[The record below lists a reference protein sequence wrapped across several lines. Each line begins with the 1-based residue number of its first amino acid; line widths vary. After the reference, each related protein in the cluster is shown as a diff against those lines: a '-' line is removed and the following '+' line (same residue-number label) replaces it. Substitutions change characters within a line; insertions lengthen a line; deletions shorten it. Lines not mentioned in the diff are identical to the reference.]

1 MNILKA
7 EEFGI
12 VPEKEIGDLLCS
24 MFDFVRDKNVSHI
37 VFQKGTYYI
46 DSDRCKEHML
56 YITNT
61 LGDNELDP
69 NETPHLQKVAFYLN
83 KLKNITIDG
92 GNSVFIISGK
102 MTNFVIQRCEN
113 ITVKNLK
120 IRHACPDMHRL
131 LVKEKSAFH
140 IKFEADKETTL
151 KFKSGKPYFQGQG
164 FSYPADKGA
173 PTANWIPLIKQG
185 NENYCC
191 RVKHP
196 LKNALK
202 YEETE
207 DGFLAYYLSTKRF
220 NEGDQFY
227 IYDVIRQ
234 YVGIFINE
242 CKNITLEN
250 VHQDF
255 NYSLAVVLQCSE
267 NITIQSCVF
276 APEKGSQRLISSCAD
291 FIQASMCKGLITVKD
306 CKFSGAGD
314 DCMNVHGIH
323 FKVCEAKKNKIK
335 VKFMHS
341 QTHGFN
347 PFKVGDEIAFI
358 DPKTLLEKARAKV
371 LGSELLNEN
380 EIELDLDGEFS
391 TFVSD
396 CVENITA
403 CPDVIFQ
410 DNEISCIVTRGIL
423 ITTRGKVQIKNNR
436 FVSTAMSGVLISDD
450 AMSWFESGMCK
461 DVLIKDNVFEFCGD
475 TPILIKPEN
484 KVYAGA
490 VHENI
495 RIIGNTFNHVKDCC
509 IKAHSTNSMLIKN
522 NQCGEAKVIKAKNC
536 FRIEEE

>member
-7 EEFGI
+7 EKFGI
-12 VPEKEIGDLLCS
+12 VPEKEISGLLCS
-24 MFDFVRDKNVSHI
+24 MFDFVRDKNVTDI

-46 DSDRCKEHML
+46 DADGCKEHRL

-61 LGDNELDP
+61 LGDKELDSS
-69 NETPHLQKVAFYLN
+69 ETPHLQKVAFYLS

-102 MTNFVIQRCEN
+102 MTNFVMQHCEN
-113 ITVKNLK
+113 ITVKNLE

-131 LVKEKSAFH
+131 CVKEKSAFH
-140 IKFEADKETTL
+140 VKFEFDKETTVN
-151 KFKSGKPYFQGQG
+151 FKNGKPYFCGKG

-173 PTANWIPLIKQG
+173 STANWIPLIKQE

-202 YEETE
+202 YKETE
-207 DGFLAYYLSTKRF
+207 DGFLAYYLRTKRF
-220 NEGDQFY
+220 DEGDQFY
-227 IYDVIRQ
+227 IYNAVRQ
-234 YVGIFINE
+234 YVGMFINE
-242 CKNITLEN
+242 CKNIALEN
-250 VHQDF
+250 IHQGF

-267 NITIQSCVF
+267 NVTIQSCVF
-276 APEKGSQRLISSCAD
+276 APEKGNRRLIASCAD
-291 FIQASMCKGLITVKD
+291 FIQASMCKGQITVKD

-314 DCMNVHGIH
+314 DCMNFHGVH
-323 FKVCEAKKNKIK
+323 FKVCAAQKDKIR

-358 DPKTLLEKARAKV
+358 DPKTLLEKARAEV

-380 EIELDLDGEFS
+380 EIELKLEGEFP

-403 CPDVIFQ
+403 CPDVTIE
-410 DNEISCIVTRGIL
+410 DNEISCIITRGIL
-423 ITTRGKVQIKNNR
+423 ITTRGKVEIKNNR
-436 FVSTAMSGVLISDD
+436 FVSTAMSGILISDD

-484 KVYAGA
+484 KAYAGA

-495 RIIGNTFNHVKDCC
+495 RIIGNAFKAVKDCC
-509 IKAHSTNSMLIKN
+509 IKAHSTNSILIKN
-522 NQCGEAKVIKAKNC
+522 NLCGEAKLIKAKNC
-536 FRIEEE
+536 FKIEEE